1 MQEIL
6 RQKPLLIEYALS
18 LSKLYVKSIDNYK
31 KVVIHAKISSE
42 NVINASQAQQGF
54 IV

>member
-1 MQEIL
+1 MQENL
-6 RQKPLLIEYALS
+6 RQKILLIEYAFT
-18 LSKLYVKSIDNYK
+18 SKSNNKSISNHK

-42 NVINASQAQQGF
+42 NVINASEAQQEF

>member
-1 MQEIL
+1 MQENL
-6 RQKPLLIEYALS
+6 RQKLLLIEYAFT
-18 LSKLYVKSIDNYK
+18 SKSNIKSISNHK
-31 KVVIHAKISSE
+31 NIVIHAKIQSE

>member
-6 RQKPLLIEYALS
+6 RQKPQLIEMHYFL
-18 LSKLYVKSIDNYK
+18 KLNVKSISNHK

-42 NVINASQAQQGF
+42 NVIKVSQAQQGF